1 MGLDIV
7 ELVMRAEEEFEIE
20 IPDSDAEALTTVGA
34 LSDYISGRRP
44 EMEAG
49 EVWER
54 VRAMVADEISVP
66 AEGLARET
74 RFVEDLDL
82 G

>member
-1 MGLDIV
+1 MALEIV
-7 ELVMRAEEEFEIE
+7 ELFMRAEEEFEIE
-20 IPDSDAEALTTVGA
+20 IPDEDAQALTTVGA
-34 LSDYISGRRP
+34 LSDYISARLG
-44 EMEAG
+44 G
-49 EVWER
+49 QDVWER

-66 AEGLARET
+66 AERLAHET